1 MYVCGITPYDYCHL
15 GHARAAIV
23 FDFIRR
29 YLIYSGYQVKY
40 VTNLTDVDDK
50 IINKARSLNQSASQV
65 AERYIEEYFKDME
78 NLGVKQADFYP
89 RATGHIGEMI
99 ELIKI
104 LTEKKFAYV
113 VEGNVFFEVEKF
125 KPYGQLSKRSLEEMQ
140 AGARVEVNEKKKNPL
155 DFALWKKTKLDEPNW
170 ESPWGRG
177 RPGWHIE
184 CSTMSIKYLGETF
197 DLHGGGQDL
206 IFPHHEN
213 EIAQSEAATGKKFV
227 NYWLHNGFVRIKGE
241 KMSKSLGNFFTIRE
255 ILKKYPKEVV
265 RLFILGTHYRSPLDF
280 SEGNLK
286 EAQQAW
292 QRYRNCLER
301 MDFLKEEEN
310 DHQVEEEILARFR
323 KNFHQ
328 SLDDDFNTAK
338 ATGVI
343 FELVRALNIYLDR
356 YQIEKGEGRLKF
368 IRGGR
373 RLLKEWGE
381 LLGIFPGGEEKVVN
395 QPEIERLVKERERA
409 RQEKNYQ
416 LADEIREKLRK
427 MGVILEDH
435 PQGTRWKKR

>member
-1 MYVCGITPYDYCHL
+1 
-15 GHARAAIV
+15 
-23 FDFIRR
+23 
-29 YLIYSGYQVKY
+29 
-40 VTNLTDVDDK
+40 
-50 IINKARSLNQSASQV
+50 
-65 AERYIEEYFKDME
+65 
-78 NLGVKQADFYP
+78 
-89 RATGHIGEMI
+89 
-99 ELIKI
+99 
-104 LTEKKFAYV
+104 
-113 VEGNVFFEVEKF
+113 
-125 KPYGQLSKRSLEEMQ
+125 
-140 AGARVEVNEKKKNPL
+140 
-155 DFALWKKTKLDEPNW
+155 
-170 ESPWGRG
+170 
-177 RPGWHIE
+177 
-184 CSTMSIKYLGETF
+184 
-197 DLHGGGQDL
+197 
-206 IFPHHEN
+206 
-213 EIAQSEAATGKKFV
+213 
-227 NYWLHNGFVRIKGE
+227 
-241 KMSKSLGNFFTIRE
+241 
-255 ILKKYPKEVV
+255 
-265 RLFILGTHYRSPLDF
+265 
-280 SEGNLK
+280 
-286 EAQQAW
+286 
-292 QRYRNCLER
+292 